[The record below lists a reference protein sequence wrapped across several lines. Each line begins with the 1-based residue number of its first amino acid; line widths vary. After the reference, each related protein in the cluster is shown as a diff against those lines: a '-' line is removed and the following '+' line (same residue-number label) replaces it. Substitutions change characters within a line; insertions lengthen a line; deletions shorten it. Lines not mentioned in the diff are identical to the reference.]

1 MSFWQSFQGL
11 LGPQGF
17 QGFQAKDLFDNERWK
32 RVPRGPEWENPNTM
46 RTPTNVNYIPRGAAK
61 PGASIATTK
70 RRPGSYPSMAAQY
83 PPRQRL
89 DPRQQMMQDLARDK
103 AGARAT
109 PLPNK
114 GGAKSQAI
122 PTPSDMRGRFGRG
135 VDTLLRETGDFYG
148 PIVDDLRENMD
159 IVGDTKKYWGSKL
172 PNIEIDMTGF
182 GSDKNFID
190 ETTDYWRDKWGDLRG
205 YIGRR
210 F

>member
-70 RRPGSYPSMAAQY
+70 RRPG
-83 PPRQRL
+83 PPRHQLTAALQRL

-109 PLPNK
+109 PLPTQ
-114 GGAKSQAI
+114 GGAQSQAI
-122 PTPSDMRGRFGRG
+122 PTASDMRGRFGRG
-135 VDTLLRETGDFYG
+135 VDTILRETGDFYG

-159 IVGDTKKYWGSKL
+159 IVDDTKKYWG
-172 PNIEIDMTGF
+172 NR
-182 GSDKNFID
+182 
-190 ETTDYWRDKWGDLRG
+190 WADLQRYLGRG
-205 YIGRR
+205 L
-210 F
+210 

>member
-89 DPRQQMMQDLARDK
+89 DPRQQMMQDLARDR

-109 PLPNK
+109 PLPDPVR
-114 GGAKSQAI
+114 AQSQAI
-122 PTPSDMRGRFGRG
+122 PTASDMRGRFGRG
-135 VDTLLRETGDFYG
+135 VDTLLRDAGDFWGPQVEPYLKDGRLMRETGDYWG

-159 IVGDTKKYWGSKL
+159 IVDDTRKYW
-172 PNIEIDMTGF
+172 
-182 GSDKNFID
+182 SD
-190 ETTDYWRDKWGDLRG
+190 RWGDLRG

>member
-70 RRPGSYPSMAAQY
+70 RRPG
-83 PPRQRL
+83 PPRHQLTAALQRL

-135 VDTLLRETGDFYG
+135 VDTLLRETGDYWG

>member
-32 RVPRGPEWENPNTM
+32 RVPRGPEWENPITM
-46 RTPTNVNYIPRGAAK
+46 RTPTNVNYIPRGAAR

-70 RRPGSYPSMAAQY
+70 P
-83 PPRQRL
+83 
-89 DPRQQMMQDLARDK
+89 
-103 AGARAT
+103 GARAT
-109 PLPNK
+109 PLPDPVR
-114 GGAKSQAI
+114 AQSQAI
-122 PTPSDMRGRFGRG
+122 PTPSNMRGRFGRG
-135 VDTLLRETGDFYG
+135 VDTLLRDTGDYWGPKIEPYLKDGRLMREAGDYWG

-159 IVGDTKKYWGSKL
+159 IVDDTKKYW
-172 PNIEIDMTGF
+172 
-182 GSDKNFID
+182 SD
-190 ETTDYWRDKWGDLRG
+190 RWGDLRG